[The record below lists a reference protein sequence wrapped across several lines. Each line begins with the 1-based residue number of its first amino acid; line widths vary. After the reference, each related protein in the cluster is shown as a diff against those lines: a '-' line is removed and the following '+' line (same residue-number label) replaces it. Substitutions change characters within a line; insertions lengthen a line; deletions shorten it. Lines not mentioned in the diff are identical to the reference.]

1 MTEHTIEPFFDK
13 DSKVLILGSF
23 PSVASRESGFYYG
36 HKQNRFRKVIS
47 TLASERTPETLEEK
61 MHLLKKHN
69 IALWDVIAS
78 CDIKGSQDSSIDNV
92 TVNELSRVLAECNIT
107 RIFVNG
113 RKAYELYN
121 KYLCTRYGK
130 AEYLPSTSAASE
142 GLGLSSIIAYPIGIA
157 FALALAVS

>member
-1 MTEHTIEPFFDK
+1 MTEHTIKPFFDK

-23 PSVASRESGFYYG
+23 PSVASRATGFYYG
-36 HKQNRFRKVIS
+36 HKQNRFWKVMS
-47 TLASERTPETLEEK
+47 ALTNERTPETLEEK

-92 TVNELSRVLAECNIT
+92 TVNELSRVLAGCNIT

-121 KYLCTRYGK
+121 KYLCQRYGK
-130 AEYLPSTSAASE
+130 AEYLPSTSAANAAFSIEKLCSE
-142 GLGLSSIIAYPIGIA
+142 WSKI
-157 FALALAVS
+157 FK